1 MHAKLLVLFKIYSGH
16 LIHESYCYSHQF
28 HLLYNYVYKSSQMSH
43 LWKQISFFFLSRIIK
58 WSHQLIMNKPGFI
71 DRDENRFRQEN
82 VSLLRW
88 AIGFLYYSQA
98 PDSLLPHTSNGIR
111 RIEWSSNMDQ
121 NSTRHNWY
129 SVFIDMFS
137 LVKNP
142 YLVGADYFIVKKMP
156 MVIWVMMTLNKS
168 NPVWHTITF
177 ICRICIC
184 TYTSMTVAT
193 ICLYI
198 CLCLQSY
205 YP

>member
-1 MHAKLLVLFKIYSGH
+1 MRAIVIHTNSTFFTITYIRVHKWVIY
-16 LIHESYCYSHQF
+16 ESKY
-28 HLLYNYVYKSSQMSH
+28 L
-43 LWKQISFFFLSRIIK
+43 FFLSRIIK

-111 RIEWSSNMDQ
+111 RIEWSSNMDR
-121 NSTRHNWY
+121 TPPGI
-129 SVFIDMFS
+129 IDTLSSLTCSALLKSLFS
-137 LVKNP
+137 RSRLF
-142 YLVGADYFIVKKMP
+142 YCKKMA

>member
-28 HLLYNYVYKSSQMSH
+28 HLLYNYVYKSSKMSH

-58 WSHQLIMNKPGFI
+58 WSHQLIMNKPGYI

-111 RIEWSSNMDQ
+111 RIEWSSNMDR
-121 NSTRHNWY
+121 TPPGI
-129 SVFIDMFS
+129 IDTLSSLTCSALLKSLFS
-137 LVKNP
+137 RSRLF
-142 YLVGADYFIVKKMP
+142 YCKKMA

-168 NPVWHTITF
+168 NPVWYTITF